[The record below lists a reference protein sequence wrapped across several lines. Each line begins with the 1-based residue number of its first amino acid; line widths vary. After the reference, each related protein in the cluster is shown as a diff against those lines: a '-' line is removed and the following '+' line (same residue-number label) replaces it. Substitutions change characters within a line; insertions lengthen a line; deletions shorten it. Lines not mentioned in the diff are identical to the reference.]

1 MLNSII
7 DLLCF
12 TLETMK
18 DVIFISAL
26 IGRKFRDMRHPIIG
40 TAAYLI
46 LGNTVSLIFPNA
58 FGWLAL
64 CLLSYLMLLYIMKTR
79 YFYVL
84 MAYILEY
91 LYAAFLE
98 DIIIMGMTR
107 LGANNETYL
116 SISCAVFSFLI
127 SVALCRYAPM
137 NHVFQTFMGGS
148 GIIKFLSI
156 HLYVVFMIETGLYKF
171 STIDTSVY
179 IPVISC
185 FAVVVIL
192 SDIIILGQQR
202 TIGKQQH
209 DLECFKTYQP
219 MMADLIKDL
228 RSKQHDFDNHLT
240 AVRMLPYTY
249 RDYESLKNALINYSD
264 NMVSEYRE
272 SELLRINLS
281 VVAGFI
287 YSKMINAEKNGKT
300 LNVIV
305 RQHTLKSCMPEY
317 EIIRIL
323 GILIDNA
330 LEAGDAPGSATLSLD
345 SSQNQI
351 IISTMNKGP
360 VLSSDLRRNMFTY
373 GYTTKTIDKQ
383 HHGYGLP
390 NMKKLVDEYE
400 GKICLDNRTISGQN
414 YICFEVTV

>member
-1 MLNSII
+1 MPNSII

-281 VVAGFI
+281 VVAG
-287 YSKMINAEKNGKT
+287 
-300 LNVIV
+300 L
-305 RQHTLKSCMPEY
+305 
-317 EIIRIL
+317 
-323 GILIDNA
+323 
-330 LEAGDAPGSATLSLD
+330 
-345 SSQNQI
+345 
-351 IISTMNKGP
+351 
-360 VLSSDLRRNMFTY
+360 
-373 GYTTKTIDKQ
+373 
-383 HHGYGLP
+383 
-390 NMKKLVDEYE
+390 
-400 GKICLDNRTISGQN
+400 
-414 YICFEVTV
+414 YIAR

>member
-1 MLNSII
+1 MPNSII

-202 TIGKQQH
+202 TIGKQ
-209 DLECFKTYQP
+209 
-219 MMADLIKDL
+219 
-228 RSKQHDFDNHLT
+228 
-240 AVRMLPYTY
+240 
-249 RDYESLKNALINYSD
+249 
-264 NMVSEYRE
+264 
-272 SELLRINLS
+272 
-281 VVAGFI
+281 
-287 YSKMINAEKNGKT
+287 
-300 LNVIV
+300 
-305 RQHTLKSCMPEY
+305 
-317 EIIRIL
+317 
-323 GILIDNA
+323 
-330 LEAGDAPGSATLSLD
+330 
-345 SSQNQI
+345 
-351 IISTMNKGP
+351 
-360 VLSSDLRRNMFTY
+360 
-373 GYTTKTIDKQ
+373 
-383 HHGYGLP
+383 
-390 NMKKLVDEYE
+390 
-400 GKICLDNRTISGQN
+400 
-414 YICFEVTV
+414 